1 VGKAS
6 SSKKVQRAARAAA
19 TSRGVGE
26 KRERGFPL
34 LVLAVVVLGIGLV
47 LAARSSREEAVA
59 PFRTDHWHSA
69 YEIYE
74 CGVLRPS
81 LQTQT
86 DPDGIHTHGDSLI
99 HIHPF
104 NSSATGDDARLG
116 VFLDASGLE
125 IDEEG
130 IDSSGSFDAGFAAI
144 DNATGCDGADSEIV
158 VTRWNIGPG
167 NVPEVE
173 TTYRGDFRDIQF
185 LHEREAFTMAKV
197 PVGEDAPPPTAAVL
211 AQLDAST
218 GTTNLASADFELPP
232 VDDSTDTDTDTDP
245 DAEADPD
252 AESTDGDPDVEPE
265 TDAEAETP
273 AEGDGTDGG
282 EGDGE
287 SDAE

>member
-1 VGKAS
+1 MGKAS

-34 LVLAVVVLGIGLV
+34 LVLAVVVLGVGLV

-74 CGVLRPS
+74 CGVLRSS

-125 IDEEG
+125 IDDEG
-130 IDSSGSFDAGFAAI
+130 IDSSGSFDAGFEPI

-167 NVPEVE
+167 NVPEIE

-197 PVGEDAPPPTAAVL
+197 PVGEDAPPPSAAVL
-211 AQLDAST
+211 AQLDLST
-218 GTTNLASADFELPP
+218 GTTNLASADLELPP
-232 VDDSTDTDTDTDP
+232 GDDSTDTDAEPDADAEADAEGTEADP
-245 DAEADPD
+245 DAEADPAAD
-252 AESTDGDPDVEPE
+252 
-265 TDAEAETP
+265 AETP
-273 AEGDGTDGG
+273 AEGDGTEGG
-282 EGDGE
+282 EGGDD

>member
-1 VGKAS
+1 M
-6 SSKKVQRAARAAA
+6 
-19 TSRGVGE
+19 
-26 KRERGFPL
+26 
-34 LVLAVVVLGIGLV
+34 LAVVVLGVGLV

-74 CGVLRPS
+74 CGVLRSS

-125 IDEEG
+125 IDDEG

-211 AQLDAST
+211 AQLDTST
-218 GTTNLASADFELPP
+218 GTTNLASADLELPP
-232 VDDSTDTDTDTDP
+232 VDDSTDTGTDP
-245 DAEADPD
+245 DV
-252 AESTDGDPDVEPE
+252 ESTDGDADPDADPE
-265 TDAEAETP
+265 TEAETP
-273 AEGDGTDGG
+273 AEGDGTEGG
-282 EGDGE
+282 EGDGD

>member
-6 SSKKVQRAARAAA
+6 SSKKVPRAARAAA

-34 LVLAVVVLGIGLV
+34 LVLAVVVLGVGLV

-74 CGVLRPS
+74 CGVLRSS

-125 IDEEG
+125 IDDEG

-211 AQLDAST
+211 AQLDTST
-218 GTTNLASADFELPP
+218 GTTNLASADLELPP
-232 VDDSTDTDTDTDP
+232 VDDSTDTGTDP
-245 DAEADPD
+245 DV
-252 AESTDGDPDVEPE
+252 ESTDGDADPDADPE
-265 TDAEAETP
+265 TEAETP
-273 AEGDGTDGG
+273 AEGDGTEGG
-282 EGDGE
+282 EGDGD

>member
-34 LVLAVVVLGIGLV
+34 LVLAVVVLGVGLV

-74 CGVLRPS
+74 CGVLRSS

-125 IDEEG
+125 IDDEG

-211 AQLDAST
+211 AQLDTST
-218 GTTNLASADFELPP
+218 GTTNLASADLELPP
-232 VDDSTDTDTDTDP
+232 VDDSTDTGTDP
-245 DAEADPD
+245 DV
-252 AESTDGDPDVEPE
+252 ESTDGDADPDADPE
-265 TDAEAETP
+265 TEAETP
-273 AEGDGTDGG
+273 AEGDGTEGG
-282 EGDGE
+282 EGDGD